1 MGDQNRSQTPD
12 HEAGTT
18 SETPN
23 LSTDNNKEINLK
35 CTYFGEHKP
44 KHGPNGLSPGKNV
57 PCSLVYRRQ
66 KPTGQKTKVA
76 LSASV

>member
-23 LSTDNNKEINLK
+23 LSTDNNKEINSLGSMDLGLK
-35 CTYFGEHKP
+35 LAVEVFFCELK
-44 KHGPNGLSPGKNV
+44 
-57 PCSLVYRRQ
+57 
-66 KPTGQKTKVA
+66 
-76 LSASV
+76 